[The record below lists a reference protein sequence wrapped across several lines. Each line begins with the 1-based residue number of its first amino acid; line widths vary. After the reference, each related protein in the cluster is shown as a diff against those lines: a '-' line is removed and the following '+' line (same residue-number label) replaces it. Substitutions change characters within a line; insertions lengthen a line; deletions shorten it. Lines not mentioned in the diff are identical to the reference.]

1 MLKYAIDYEGPIA
14 LRYPRGEA
22 YDGLQEFRAPVVYGK
37 SELLYDEC
45 GLALV
50 AVGSMVKTG
59 AAGAGDAQGHRLQL
73 YDRERTL
80 CKAG

>member
-1 MLKYAIDYEGPIA
+1 MRLTMTGRLLYAI
-14 LRYPRGEA
+14 RRGEA

-50 AVGSMVKTG
+50 AVGSMVKTA

-73 YDRERTL
+73 YARERDAL
-80 CKAG
+80 